1 MKKATRFTN
10 NKHSMANEQLIPLS
24 LPNISG
30 NEWKYVKDCL
40 DTGWISSVG
49 AYVTQFEQMVAD
61 FAGARY
67 GVAAV
72 NGTAALHISMLL
84 SGVKPG
90 DYVIVSNLTFVASAN
105 SIRYLGADPLLID
118 ADNDLWQMDLD
129 LLEEFLASETETRG
143 EELFFKKDGRRIG
156 AIMPVHILGNIF
168 DVDRFLSIVS
178 GYPLPVVEDATEA
191 LGSTYNGKHA
201 GTFSSLGC
209 FSFNGNK
216 IISTGGGGVI
226 VTDDEALAKHAK
238 HITTTAKASAD
249 EYYHDEVG
257 YNYRLVN
264 ILAAVGVAQME
275 QLPGFIERKKQIVSF
290 YKDAFRDIDDIT
302 YQQQLPEV
310 DTNGWLFTIRSSRS
324 AEILSH
330 LNANKIL
337 SRRFWMPMNKLPMYS
352 TAPYITRKDLSDS
365 IYNSCLSI
373 PSSTNITDAELEIVA
388 REIRSVFNK

>member
-1 MKKATRFTN
+1 MSN
-10 NKHSMANEQLIPLS
+10 QQLIPLS
-24 LPNISG
+24 LPNMAG

-49 AYVTQFEQMVAD
+49 SYVNQFEQMVAD

-72 NGTAALHISMLL
+72 NGTAALHISLLL
-84 SGVKPG
+84 SGVKAN

-105 SIRYLGADPLLID
+105 SIRYLSADPLLID
-118 ADNDLWQMDLD
+118 ADPAYWQMDLD
-129 LLEEFLASETETRG
+129 LLEEFLAEQTEVKG
-143 EELFFKKDGRRIG
+143 QELFYKKDGRRIG
-156 AIMPVHILGNIF
+156 AIMPVHILGNMC
-168 DVDRFLSIVS
+168 DMDRFLSIIAK
-178 GYPLPVVEDATEA
+178 YPLPIVEDATEA
-191 LGSTYNGKHA
+191 LGTTYKGKHA
-201 GTFSSLGC
+201 GTFSPLAC

-238 HITTTAKASAD
+238 HITTTAKASPD

-275 QLPGFIERKKQIVSF
+275 LLPSFLERKKEVVAF
-290 YKDAFRDIDDIT
+290 YKNELSGVADIRF
-302 YQQQLPEV
+302 QQELPDV
-310 DTNGWLFTIRSSRS
+310 KANGWLFTIQTDQQQR
-324 AEILSH
+324 LLDH

-337 SRRFWMPMNKLPMYS
+337 SRRFWMPMNKLPMYKDC
-352 TAPYITRKDLSDS
+352 PYITKKDAADY
-365 IYNSCLSI
+365 IYNTCLSI
-373 PSSTNITDAELEIVA
+373 PSSTNITNEQLEIVV
-388 REIRSVFNK
+388 REIKQALS

>member
-1 MKKATRFTN
+1 
-10 NKHSMANEQLIPLS
+10 MANEQLIPLS